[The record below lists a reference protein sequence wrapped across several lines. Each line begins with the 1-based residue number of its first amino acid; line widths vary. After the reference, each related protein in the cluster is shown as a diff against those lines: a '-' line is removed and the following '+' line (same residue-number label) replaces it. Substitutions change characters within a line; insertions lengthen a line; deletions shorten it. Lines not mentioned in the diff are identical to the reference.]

1 MVSKVPL
8 PTPGK
13 DRVLFTIESRLLSVE
28 VPPRETLPHADVKLP
43 TLYLF
48 SLLFSHFIE
57 LCKYLCTRLICVM
70 QISFQP
76 LVQCLDVDNLI
87 QLFTAVLLE
96 RRILL
101 RSNK

>member
-8 PTPGK
+8 PTPSK
-13 DRVLFTIESRLLSVE
+13 DRVLFSIESRLLSVE
-28 VPPRETLPHADVKLP
+28 VPPRETLPHADVELSTLP
-43 TLYLF
+43 YF
-48 SLLFSHFIE
+48 SYFSHFIE
-57 LCKYLCTRLICVM
+57 LCKYLCASFCVV

>member
-1 MVSKVPL
+1 MVNGIYGGITL
-8 PTPGK
+8 AICLT
-13 DRVLFTIESRLLSVE
+13 VE
-28 VPPRETLPHADVKLP
+28 
-43 TLYLF
+43 
-48 SLLFSHFIE
+48 
-57 LCKYLCTRLICVM
+57 

-101 RSNK
+101 RSNKFVRPSFAFLRTEIIIIPVFFLFLAIPFCLCM